1 MEEMIIRRP
10 DDLIRLLLKLRE
22 AKEDKYSDDPRQVYF
37 SQSKKKDQEVFD
49 LDEEDENP
57 EGEETAGDE
66 EPPAPPPA
74 PRPEAQAAQPAPAPR
89 APAPEKI
96 KSQTNKSPPDDL
108 KPSLDGIVRSINQL
122 RGGKSTKD
130 AEDELSVYYDRLEDP
145 TRKAL
150 YAFVN
155 SLSGILTDQMTGTT
169 AIDPEDPP
177 MNISISV
184 SPGAEEGEDEEKDEA
199 PAESEDTT
207 PPIVAGQKQV
217 KEGVKKRLSL
227 LMRR

>member
-1 MEEMIIRRP
+1 MEEMIIKRP

-37 SQSKKKDQEVFD
+37 TQSKKKDKEVFD

-57 EGEETAGDE
+57 EAEEGASGEPE
-66 EPPAPPPA
+66 EPPPPPPA
-74 PRPEAQAAQPAPAPR
+74 PRPEAQAAQPAPAPKT
-89 APAPEKI
+89 PSPEKI
-96 KSQTNKSPPDDL
+96 KTPPEDL

-122 RGGKSTKD
+122 RGGKSTRD
-130 AEDELSVYYDRLEDP
+130 AEDELGVYYDRLDEP

-150 YAFVN
+150 YTFIN

-184 SPGAEEGEDEEKDEA
+184 SPGSEEGEEDENDEV
-199 PAESEDTT
+199 PSESEDTT

-217 KEGVKKRLSL
+217 KEGVKKRLSV

>member
-10 DDLIRLLLKLRE
+10 DDLIKLLLKLRE
-22 AKEDKYSDDPRQVYF
+22 AKGEKSSDDPRQVYF
-37 SQSKKKDQEVFD
+37 NQSKKRDQEIFD

-57 EGEETAGDE
+57 EGEEDSPE
-66 EPPAPPPA
+66 PAPPPA
-74 PRPEAQAAQPAPAPR
+74 PRPEAQAQQPAPKASA
-89 APAPEKI
+89 APAPKEKAPEKKEI
-96 KSQTNKSPPDDL
+96 PGDL
-108 KPSLDGIVRSINQL
+108 NPSLDAIERSINQL
-122 RGGKSTKD
+122 RGGKSTRD
-130 AEDELSVYYDRLEDP
+130 ARDELSVYYDRLDEP
-145 TRKAL
+145 TKKVL
-150 YAFVN
+150 YAFMN

-184 SPGAEEGEDEEKDEA
+184 SPGEEEEEGEDES
-199 PAESEDTT
+199 PAETEDTT